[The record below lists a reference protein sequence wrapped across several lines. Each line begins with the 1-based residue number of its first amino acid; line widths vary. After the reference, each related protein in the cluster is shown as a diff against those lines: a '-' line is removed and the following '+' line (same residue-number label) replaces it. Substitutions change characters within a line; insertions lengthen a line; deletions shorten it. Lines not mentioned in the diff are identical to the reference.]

1 MVKNVITHTNMLIE
15 MTKFSIV
22 THRNSMIGTRTRVED
37 SCESGLCPICIADCP
52 VFCEVSKA
60 ALRGRETL
68 YPLREYFGDSTAGT
82 PKDFGVSFSD
92 FQIQFEVRGA
102 QGIEEDMDKTI
113 FPNVDI
119 TSKWGNITQK
129 VPIVIA
135 GLGSTYV
142 AKRNWEGLA
151 MGSALA
157 GCSLTI
163 GENVCGMDSNST
175 FEQAGK
181 YPRVIDTEDMKFR
194 VNTFREF
201 WDGEHGDIIVQ
212 RNVEDTRLGV
222 FEYVTSKLEVVSLEE
237 KFGQGAKAIGGE
249 VRLSSLERAQLL
261 ASRGYLVIPDP
272 FDETVVEQWKA
283 GLIPDFE
290 RHSRVGITSTDD
302 FLENLDKLRE
312 MGAKNIFIK
321 TGAYR
326 PAATA
331 WIIRLGVEGKVDG
344 MTFDGAGGGTG
355 MSPVTMM
362 NEGSIPTVYLHALV
376 VGCLDMIKRKAPN
389 AKIPSI
395 AIAGGLS
402 NETHMV
408 KAFAMGAPYTTTIAM
423 ARAPITAAMKG
434 KYVHHAIENG
444 NVTSAMLRALGFEK
458 LKTPESLTLEEA
470 FVCADELKRKFPGKE
485 IPASAIA
492 VYTYFGNRLATG
504 LKQLLAGI
512 RKFKINYLDRKDV
525 ACLSQRAFDVCRK
538 WNLGIDRQE
547 ELDFEAVK
555 DQIFSGHY

>member
-1 MVKNVITHTNMLIE
+1 

-82 PKDFGVSFSD
+82 PKDFGVSYSD

-119 TSKWGNITQK
+119 TSKWGNIVQK
-129 VPIVIA
+129 VPLVIA

-175 FEQAGK
+175 FEEGGT
-181 YPRVIDTEDMKFR
+181 YPRVLDTDDMKFR
-194 VNTFREF
+194 IKTYREF
-201 WDGEHGDIIVQ
+201 WDGKHGDIIVQ

-222 FEYVTSKLEVVSLEE
+222 FEYVTSKLEVTSLEE

-249 VRLSSLERAQLL
+249 VRLSTLERAQLL

-272 FDETVVEQWKA
+272 NDPIVIEQWKA

-290 RHSRVGITSTDD
+290 RHSRVGITTTDD
-302 FLENLDKLRE
+302 FLENLDNLRS
-312 MGAKNIFIK
+312 MGTKNIFIK

-362 NEGSIPTVYLHALV
+362 NEGSIPTVYLEAMV
-376 VGCLDMIKRKAPN
+376 VGCLDMIKKKAPN
-389 AKIPSI
+389 AKIPTI
-395 AIAGGLS
+395 AIAGGLAS
-402 NETHMV
+402 ETQMV
-408 KAFAMGAPYTTTIAM
+408 KVFAMGAPYVTTMAM
-423 ARAPITAAMKG
+423 ARAPITAAMKA
-434 KYVHHAIENG
+434 KYVEDSIRDG
-444 NVTSAMLRALGFEK
+444 KITSAMLNALGFPK
-458 LKTPESLTLEEA
+458 SKSPDTLTMEEA
-470 FVCADELKRKFPGKE
+470 FVCADELKRQHPGKD
-485 IPASAIA
+485 IPGSAIG
-492 VYTYFGNRLATG
+492 VYTYFYNRLGTG
-504 LKQLLAGI
+504 LKQLLAGV
-512 RKFKINYLDRKDV
+512 RKFKVGLLDRKDI
-525 ACLSQRAFDVCRK
+525 AILNNRAAEVCQK
-538 WNLGIDRQE
+538 WDLGIDKQE
-547 ELDFEAVK
+547 DLDFEAVK